1 VEIESGK
8 VPILESASE
17 LASMGMIPAG
27 SFANKHFCQSLVDID
42 PRTDQIT
49 ADLLFDAQTSGG
61 LVLGVPAE
69 MESQVRNFLH
79 NLGEMAETIGRV
91 SERSGNKVIRINA

>member
-1 VEIESGK
+1 
-8 VPILESASE
+8 
-17 LASMGMIPAG
+17 
-27 SFANKHFCQSLVDID
+27 
-42 PRTDQIT
+42 
-49 ADLLFDAQTSGG
+49 
-61 LVLGVPAE
+61 